1 MVVISNRILFI
12 DLCLTPL
19 LLLKK
24 KKKKLCLTI
33 EYTTNGSKQTS
44 SDGWCALLY
53 LVLHVL

>member
-24 KKKKLCLTI
+24 KKKLCLTI
-33 EYTTNGSKQTS
+33 EYTANGSKQTS
-44 SDGWCALLY
+44 SDGWCALLC